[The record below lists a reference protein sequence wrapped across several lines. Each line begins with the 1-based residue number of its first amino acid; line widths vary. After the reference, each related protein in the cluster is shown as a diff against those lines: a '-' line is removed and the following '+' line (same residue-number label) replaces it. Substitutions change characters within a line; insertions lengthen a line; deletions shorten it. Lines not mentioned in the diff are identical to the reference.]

1 MKFRASVSGWY
12 AVCTLLFF
20 GSIVSARAQSA
31 QVDSLKRL
39 LSQKLPDT
47 TRTMVLEQLG
57 QAITYSDPLQAMK
70 YVREGL
76 ALAERSNYPKGIARN
91 LNRLGSIY
99 RSVGSYAKAL
109 ESHLSG
115 LRVAREN
122 NDRDGMAR
130 INNNIGILYSEQKD
144 SKRAIEYFTETK
156 NLAQQLQD
164 NELLEIA
171 LTNLGFD
178 YALIDELDS
187 AQTHTKRA
195 YELAVRQ
202 GHKSSSGVLFLN
214 LGYVHYR
221 KKEYPLALAY
231 YRRSVPISEAVND
244 KRYLGQTY
252 FEMARTFLEMGTLD
266 SCLIYAQ
273 KSLEL
278 AQEVDNP
285 KGILDASTLL
295 TEFFEDR
302 DKAKAYAYF
311 KIATQAR
318 EKMFD
323 REKVKQIQSLDFKEQ
338 LRLQQVENDKIEYEG
353 RILTKTLVAGLF
365 ALMIIVLLLYRNSRN
380 RQKANISL
388 EKQKNELQATL
399 GELEITQNQLI
410 QSEKMA
416 SLGELTAGIA
426 HEIQNPLNF
435 VNNYA
440 EVNVELLEE
449 LLQEISKVEG
459 EGIATDQPRGAKGL
473 IRELVRDL
481 SENEVKILSHGKQAA
496 AIVRGMQQ
504 HSRRSSGSRQRTD
517 INALTREYT
526 ELAYN
531 GMTAKDKIHK
541 DVIKLNLAEDLPE
554 LEVIPGDI
562 GRVVLNLLENA
573 FYSVVEKMQHSPKD
587 YQPAILV
594 TTRLRDNG
602 LEIRVEDNGTG
613 IAPEYIGKIFQPFFT
628 TKPTGHGT
636 GLGLSLAYD
645 IVTKGHNGRLEVT
658 SNQGAGSEFVIRLK
672 S

>member
-1 MKFRASVSGWY
+1 MKRM
-12 AVCTLLFF
+12 
-20 GSIVSARAQSA
+20 
-31 QVDSLKRL
+31 

-47 TRTMVLEQLG
+47 SRAMVLEQLG
-57 QAITYSDPLQAMK
+57 GALMYSQPLAAMK
-70 YVREGL
+70 YARQGL
-76 ALAERSNYPKGIARN
+76 ALSEKAKYSLGTVRN
-91 LNRLGSIY
+91 LNRLGTIY
-99 RSVGSYAKAL
+99 RNVGSYAKAL
-109 ESHLSG
+109 ELHMEA
-115 LRVAREN
+115 LRVAKK
-122 NDRDGMAR
+122 NDDLDGMAR
-130 INNNIGILYSEQKD
+130 INNSIGILYSEQKD
-144 SKRAIEYFTETK
+144 SKRAIEYFTKTK

-164 NELLEIA
+164 NKLLEIA

-187 AQTHTKRA
+187 AQTHTLRA

-202 GHKSSSGVLFLN
+202 GNKNSSGVLFLN

-252 FEMARTFLEMGTLD
+252 FEMARTFRETNTLD

-278 AQEVDNP
+278 AKEVDNP
-285 KGILDASTLL
+285 KGTLDVSTLL

-302 DKAKAYAYF
+302 DKAKAYEYF

-338 LRLQQVENDKIEYEG
+338 LRLQQVESDRVEYEG

-365 ALMIIVLLLYRNSRN
+365 ALMIIVFLLYRNSRN
-380 RQKANISL
+380 RRKANVLL

-399 GELEITQNQLI
+399 NELEITQSQLI

-449 LLQEISKVEG
+449 LISEGGKENGGKDEGLMREI
-459 EGIATDQPRGAKGL
+459 AL
-473 IRELVRDL
+473 DL
-481 SENEVKILSHGKQAA
+481 AENEAKILYHGKQAE

-504 HSRRSSGSRQRTD
+504 HSRRSSGSRHRTD
-517 INALTREYT
+517 INALTSEYT

-531 GMTAKDKIHK
+531 GMTAKDKLSK
-541 DVIKLNLAEDLPE
+541 DVMKLDLATDLPK
-554 LEVIPGDI
+554 LDVIPGDI
-562 GRVVLNLLENA
+562 GRVVLNLLDNA
-573 FYSVVEKMQHSPKD
+573 FYTVAEKKQHSPND

-594 TTRLRDNG
+594 STRRRDNVV
-602 LEIRVEDNGTG
+602 EISVKDNGTG
-613 IAPEYIGKIFQPFFT
+613 IAPEYIGKLFQPFFT
-628 TKPTGHGT
+628 TKPTGQGT
-636 GLGLSLAYD
+636 GLGLSLSYD
-645 IVTKGHNGRLEVT
+645 IVTKGHNGRLEVK
-658 SNQGAGSEFVIRLK
+658 SEVGEGTELTLVLK
-672 S
+672 A